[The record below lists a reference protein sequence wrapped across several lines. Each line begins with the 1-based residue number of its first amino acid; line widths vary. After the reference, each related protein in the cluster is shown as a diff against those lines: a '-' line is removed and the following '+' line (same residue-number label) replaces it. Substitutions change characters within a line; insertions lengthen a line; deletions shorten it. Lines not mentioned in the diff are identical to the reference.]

1 MTRQQRKDIQ
11 RAVKQ
16 FVRRAIIY
24 CRVSAD
30 EQKNN
35 TSLETQEADCRE
47 WAAAHGREVVA
58 VVHESFTGMLLWE
71 RVRNLSNEIR

>member
-30 EQKNN
+30 EQENN
-35 TSLETQEADCRE
+35 TSLEKQESDCRE
-47 WAAAHGREVVA
+47 WADARGREVVA